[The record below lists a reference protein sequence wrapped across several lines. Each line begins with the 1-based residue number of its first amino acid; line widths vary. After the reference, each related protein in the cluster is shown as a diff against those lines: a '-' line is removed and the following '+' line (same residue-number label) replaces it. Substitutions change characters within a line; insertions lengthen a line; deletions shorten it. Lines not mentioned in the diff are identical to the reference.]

1 MLGDCFLFPMDIP
14 ALDKMP
20 EVTVTYTNNG
30 MLPSN
35 KPNLELDVD
44 GYRFTFSVV
53 FSNDPF
59 AATDTVTRS
68 PNNIRFKYEYDGNS
82 EYSRANP

>member
-68 PNNIRFKYEYDGNS
+68 PIRIYFQSESGTNS
-82 EYSRANP
+82 EYLRANP